1 MQRGAGWLFG
11 AAAFL
16 SAGLLFVVQPLAARI
31 VLPAMGGSP
40 AVWTTCMLYFQ
51 SVLLLGYLYAHLVG
65 TRVRDSRQALVHLGV
80 LVLAGAT
87 LPSPTDP
94 GDPGDADPRWFV
106 FRTLTLTVGPAFFAL
121 AASAPLL
128 TRWYARVGD
137 PARAYVLYAA
147 SNAGSLLGLLA
158 YPLLIETTLARDGQA
173 LAWAAG
179 FWALGACFLALAWVT
194 RPCERAIAPPVAVP
208 GESTPATPAPSVA
221 TSPDPS
227 SITPAQRLAWV
238 LLAAVPSALLLGVT
252 QHISMDVVAAPLLW
266 VVPLAIYLV
275 TFIAAFSGRRVGS
288 GAWWGR
294 AAPWCVLPALALWL
308 AVVRHPVSLVAIAH
322 LVAFAG
328 LAMLCHVRL
337 AESRPHASRSTEF
350 YLCLAAG
357 GVVGGVLAAL
367 VAPAVFTSILEY
379 PLAIA
384 AALLLRP
391 AVRDLFAHCTS
402 NPVRPGVRAAWVL
415 GAAALALAGWWGV
428 WAFDG
433 AVQTGALQS
442 SAIFRGVLGLTG
454 DATIAQQVL
463 RASLVLPALAL
474 AIAPRTAI
482 LSASAFAGLLLGAAV
497 VRTGGES
504 LHRERTFFGVHEVSA
519 VQQGNWHILTHGTTM
534 HGVQA
539 VKGDKRFLPTM
550 YYHPSGPIGDVML
563 TLRREQ
569 RLTNVGVVG
578 LGVGALAA
586 YADEGMT
593 MDFFEIDDAVIRIA
607 ANPSLFTYLSD
618 AAARPGVTLRTFSGD
633 GRVLVRRQPPGV
645 YDLLVIDAFS
655 SDAIPTHLLTREA
668 VGEYVE
674 RLTPRG
680 VLAFHISSRYFD
692 LRPVLAR
699 VAQSHGMVAF
709 VRDDATITPERA
721 AEAKRPSVWVVLA
734 RSADDLG
741 PLAQSA
747 PRWTPLAPG
756 PRAPLWTDDYSNV
769 LGVLEGW

>member
-65 TRVRDSRQALVHLGV
+65 TRVRESRQALVHLGV
-80 LVLAGAT
+80 LALAAVT

-158 YPLLIETTLARDGQA
+158 YPLLIETTLARAGQA
-173 LAWAAG
+173 TAWAAG
-179 FWALGACFLALAWVT
+179 FWALGVCFLALAWFT
-194 RPCERAIAPPVAVP
+194 RPRADAAQP
-208 GESTPATPAPSVA
+208 PAPDSPPA
-221 TSPDPS
+221 PASPDAGPV
-227 SITPAQRLAWV
+227 TPAQRLSWV

-275 TFIAAFSGRRVGS
+275 TFIAAFSGSRVGS
-288 GAWWGR
+288 GATWGR

-357 GVVGGVLAAL
+357 GVVGGLLAAL
-367 VAPAVFTSILEY
+367 LAPALFTSILEY

-391 AVRDLFAHCTS
+391 AVRDLFAPAAS
-402 NPVRPGVRAAWVL
+402 NPIRPGVRAAWVL

-433 AVQTGALQS
+433 SVQTGALQS
-442 SAIFRGVLGLTG
+442 SAIFRSVLGLTG
-454 DATIAQQVL
+454 DATAAQQVL

-482 LSASAFAGLLLGAAV
+482 LCAGAFAGLLVGAAV

-504 LHRERTFFGVHEVSA
+504 LHRERTFFGVHDVSA
-519 VQQGNWHILTHGTTM
+519 VQQGNWHILSHGTTM

-539 VKGDKRFLPTM
+539 AKGDKRFLPTM

-607 ANPSLFTYLSD
+607 ATPSLFTYLTD
-618 AAARPGVTLRTFSGD
+618 AAARPGVTLRTFAGD
-633 GRVLVRRQPPGV
+633 GRVLVRRQQPGV

-655 SDAIPTHLLTREA
+655 SDAIPTHLLTRDA

-756 PRAPLWTDDYSNV
+756 PHAPLWTDDYSNV